1 MKLGDLVKYDT
12 TRYDD
17 YQNEPGLVIKLYYEK
32 HTDGLGLVTDR
43 EMADVLFPY
52 GVVDDD
58 TYEFEVINEDR

>member
-17 YQNEPGLVIKLYYEK
+17 YQNEPGLVIKLYYEEQIA
-32 HTDGLGLVTDR
+32 LGLVTDR

-52 GVVDDD
+52 GVVGDD
-58 TYEFEVINEDR
+58 TYEFEVISEAR